1 MTLLIHPGFHKTATT
16 WLQETVFSNGR
27 YFNSLASHDEVNVL
41 VVGPHETV
49 FDAAGLRTLI
59 AERAAMG
66 SASRANVL
74 SSEIMSGN
82 ILLGSRDSVTI
93 ANRLADAVP
102 DAKILF
108 TVRSQKAITKS
119 IYVQYLKRG
128 GRLPLAQFLRYS
140 PPPGYAWFDPDTLEF
155 DRLVSVYAD
164 HYGAANILVL
174 PQELLRRRKQDYLEN
189 LFAFAGISDTPTV
202 AELEQANARGVSP
215 RASGLPL
222 IRFSNRLRQ
231 TTFNPAPKPS
241 TEKIGG
247 AIQALGYR
255 WKLGSESAEAR
266 MKAAISEVLGNR
278 YRASNARLQQF
289 TPFDLRELGYD
300 MPVS

>member
-1 MTLLIHPGFHKTATT
+1 MTPLIHPGFHKTATT
-16 WLQETVFSNGR
+16 WLQETVFANGR
-27 YFNSLASHDEVNVL
+27 YFNALASHEEVDDL
-41 VVGPHETV
+41 VVRPHDTV
-49 FDAAGLRTLI
+49 YDPAGLKALV
-59 AERAAMG
+59 AERVEMG
-66 SASRANVL
+66 SPGSANVL
-74 SSEIMSGN
+74 SSEILSGN

-93 ANRLADAVP
+93 ASRVASAVP

-128 GRLPLAQFLRYS
+128 GRLPLDQFLRYA
-140 PPPGYAWFDPDTLEF
+140 PPPGYTWFDPDTLEF
-155 DRLVSVYAD
+155 DRLVSIYAG
-164 HYGAANILVL
+164 HYGDANILVL
-174 PQELLRRRKQDYLEN
+174 PQELLRHKKQEYLER
-189 LFAFAGISDTPTV
+189 LFAFAGITGTPTI

-215 RASGLPL
+215 RASGLAL

-231 TTFNPAPKPS
+231 TTFNPAPRPS
-241 TEKIGG
+241 TERIGG

-266 MKAAISEVLGNR
+266 MKAVINEVLGDR
-278 YRASNARLQQF
+278 YCASNARLQQF

-300 MPVS
+300 MPA